1 MADSIEQLSFELT
14 SGMLSQQQRDV
25 SGLRMSAGTILG
37 TGSIVASLSGVRTA
51 GDHALDVWAVLA
63 AVSFALCFACAIWV
77 LLPRNLFVSLG
88 GAELMAG
95 ADIVGAPDLNDG
107 YRAAS
112 TWIEPYLEQNRQ
124 TIDRL
129 ADWLTVSCVL
139 LAVEVVLC
147 TISVTS

>member
-14 SGMLSQQQRDV
+14 SGMLSEQQRNL
-25 SGLRMSAGTILG
+25 SGLTMSAGTILG
-37 TGSIVASLSGVRTA
+37 TGSIVASLSGVRT
-51 GDHALDVWAVLA
+51 GDHPLNVWAGLA
-63 AVSFALCFACAIWV
+63 TISFALCFACAIWV

-88 GAELMAG
+88 GAELMAD
-95 ADIVGAPDLNDG
+95 ADIVRAPDINDG

-112 TWIEPYLEQNRQ
+112 TWIEPYLEQNCR

-139 LAVEVVLC
+139 LAIEVVLC
-147 TISVTS
+147 TTSVTS

>member
-14 SGMLSQQQRDV
+14 SGMLSEQQRDV

-37 TGSIVASLSGVRTA
+37 TGSIVASLSNVRT
-51 GDHALDVWAVLA
+51 GDHALNVWAVLA
-63 AVSFALCFACAIWV
+63 TISFALCFACAIWV

-88 GAELMAG
+88 GAELMAD
-95 ADIVGAPDLNDG
+95 ADVVRAPDVTDG

-112 TWIEPYLEQNRQ
+112 TWIEPHLEQNRR

>member
-14 SGMLSQQQRDV
+14 SGMLSEQLRDV
-25 SGLRMSAGTILG
+25 AGLRTSAGTILG
-37 TGSIVASLSGVRTA
+37 TGSIVASLSGVRT
-51 GDHALDVWAVLA
+51 GEHSLDVWAALA
-63 AVSFALCFACAIWV
+63 TISFALCFACAIWI
-77 LLPRNLFVSLG
+77 LLPRKLFVSLG
-88 GAELMAG
+88 GAELMAD
-95 ADIVGAPDLNDG
+95 ADVVRAPDVADG

-112 TWIEPYLEQNRQ
+112 NWIEPYLEQNRR